1 MKGQDLYSRAK
12 EIIPGGN
19 HLLSKRPEMFLPEK
33 WPSYFSKS
41 KGCQVWDLDG
51 NQFFDFSTMSV
62 GTSTLGYA
70 NDTIDN
76 AVISGIKSGNMS
88 TLNSPEEVY
97 LAEKLLE
104 LNPWAGMVRF
114 ARTGGEANSI
124 SIRIARAAAGRD
136 KVAICGYHGWHDWYL
151 AANINDN
158 NELRD
163 HLLPGLDSN
172 GVPKSL
178 RGTVIPFTY
187 NDLESLKRVITENPD
202 LGVVKM
208 EVVRSFEADIEFL
221 KGVRSLCDAN
231 NIVLIFDE
239 CTSGFR
245 ETFGGYHSNFDV
257 SPDLCMYGKAL
268 GNGYAITAV
277 VGRKEVMECAQSTFI
292 SSTFW
297 TERIGFVAGLATLK
311 EMEKIKSWEII
322 SSIGKNIKEGWTNI
336 ANTNRIKVSIS
347 GLNALATFSFEEMQL
362 ARKTFLTQEMLKKGF
377 LAANV
382 IYPSIAHEDEL
393 VMRYL
398 ESLNDVFCEISNK
411 SEEEL
416 ISSIEGPL
424 CHAGFKR
431 IN

>member
-1 MKGQDLYSRAK
+1 MKGQDLYRRAK
-12 EIIPGGN
+12 QIIPGGN
-19 HLLSKRPEMFLPEK
+19 HLLSKRPEMFLPER

-62 GTSTLGYA
+62 GTSSLGYA
-70 NDTIDN
+70 NDTIDD
-76 AVISGIKSGNMS
+76 AVIAGIKSGNMS

-104 LNPWAGMVRF
+104 LNPWADMVRF
-114 ARTGGEANSI
+114 ARTGGEANAI

-158 NELRD
+158 EELRD
-163 HLLPGLDSN
+163 HLLPGLNAN
-172 GVPKSL
+172 GVPKGL

-187 NDLESLKRVITENPD
+187 NDLESLRRVINENPD

-208 EVVRSFEADIEFL
+208 EVVRSFEADREFL
-221 KGVRSLCDAN
+221 KGVRALCDAN

-245 ETFGGYHSNFDV
+245 ETFGGYHSNFGV

-277 VGRKEVMECAQSTFI
+277 VGRREVMESAQSTFI

-297 TERIGFVAGLATLK
+297 TERIGFVAGLATLR
-311 EMEKIKSWEII
+311 EMEEIKSWEII
-322 SSIGKNIKEGWTNI
+322 SRNGKKVKEGWQNI
-336 ANTNRIKVSIS
+336 ANSNDLRVTIS
-347 GLNALATFSFEEMQL
+347 GLDALATFSFDGMHLE
-362 ARKTFLTQEMLKKGF
+362 RKTFLTQEMLSRGY

-382 IYPSIAHEDEL
+382 FYPSISHHDEVINNYLEALHEVFYLMSKLDDDEL
-393 VMRYL
+393 
-398 ESLNDVFCEISNK
+398 
-411 SEEEL
+411 
-416 ISSIEGPL
+416 IEHIKGPI
-424 CHAGFKR
+424 CHSGFKR

>member
-1 MKGQDLYSRAK
+1 MKGQDLYRRAK
-12 EIIPGGN
+12 QVIPGGN
-19 HLLSKRPEMFLPEK
+19 HLLSKRPEMFLPER

-41 KGCQVWDLDG
+41 KGCQVWDLEG
-51 NQFFDFSTMSV
+51 NQYLDFSTMSV

-70 NDTIDN
+70 NNTIDN

-104 LNPWAGMVRF
+104 LNPWASMVRF
-114 ARTGGEANSI
+114 ARTGGEANAV
-124 SIRIARAAAGRD
+124 SIRIARAASGKD

-151 AANINDN
+151 AANITSND
-158 NELRD
+158 ELKD

-172 GVPKSL
+172 GVPEGL

-187 NDLESLKRVITENPD
+187 NDLESLKQVIIDNPD

-231 NIVLIFDE
+231 DIVLIFDE

-245 ETFGGYHSNFDV
+245 ESFGGYHSKFDV

-297 TERIGFVAGLATLK
+297 TERTGFVAGLATLK
-311 EMEKIKSWEII
+311 EMEQIKSWEII
-322 SSIGKNIKEGWTNI
+322 SSIGKSVKEGWAEI
-336 ANTNRIKVSIS
+336 SNTNGIKLSIT
-347 GLNALATFSFEEMQL
+347 GLNALATFSFKEMPL
-362 ARKTFLTQEMLKKGF
+362 ARKTFVTQEMLKKGF

-382 IYPSIAHEDEL
+382 IYPSIAHQEVL
-393 VMRYL
+393 VNQYL
-398 ESLNDVFCEISNK
+398 ETLNDVFNEISKK

-416 ISSIEGPL
+416 ISSINGPL